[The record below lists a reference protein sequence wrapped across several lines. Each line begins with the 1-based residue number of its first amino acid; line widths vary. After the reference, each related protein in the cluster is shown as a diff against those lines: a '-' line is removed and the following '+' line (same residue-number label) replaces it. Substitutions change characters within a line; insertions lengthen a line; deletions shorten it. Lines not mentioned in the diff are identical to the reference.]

1 VDLDVHP
8 RISLNLISAMRW
20 SIDQQLEFIQS
31 AGIRAISLTTSQL
44 GGRPEEV
51 FGKIRAAGLQVVSLG
66 SGGVSLIDSESTTL
80 AGLTPLIEAA
90 KALNSP
96 VAFFVSGPSPARMPT
111 DEAFDRLV
119 STLGP
124 AIAYAQSGSVRLTIE
139 HSSPATRANG
149 FVHSLAD
156 AIDLSCETGVGI
168 AVELQNCWYERKL
181 AGMLSDHVNR
191 FMIVQ
196 YSDFLVGEELRL
208 NRRVPGD
215 GSMPLEWMIGQLLDA
230 GYEGYFDLEMLGPS
244 IEAEGYASAIGR
256 GIQWLSQR
264 LMSWGV

>member
-1 VDLDVHP
+1 MNSDVHP

-20 SIDQQLEFIQS
+20 SIDQQLALIHS
-31 AGIRAISLTTSQL
+31 SGLHAISLTTSQL
-44 GGRPEEV
+44 GERPDEV
-51 FGKIRAAGLQVVSLG
+51 IGKIRAAGLQVVSLG
-66 SGGVSLIDSESTTL
+66 SGGVSLIDNDAATL
-80 AGLTPLIEAA
+80 AGLHPLIDAA
-90 KALNSP
+90 VALDCP
-96 VAFFVSGPSPARMPT
+96 VAFCVSGPCPARMST
-111 DEAFDRLV
+111 DEAFDRLA

-124 AIAYAQSGSVRLTIE
+124 AIAYAQSKGVRLTLE
-139 HSSPATRANG
+139 HSSPAMRAHG

-181 AGMLSDHVNR
+181 ARMLSQHVNR

-230 GYEGYFDLEMLGPS
+230 GYKGYFDLELLGPR

-256 GIQWLSQR
+256 GIEWLSRR
-264 LMSWGV
+264 LTCWGI